1 MAFLYR
7 LSIIVAFL
15 VLPTLLVN
23 AQEDNGDPCESA
35 ALHEF
40 DFWLGE
46 WQVFD
51 KETGKLIAYDR
62 IEKDF
67 GNCVVLQRWTSL
79 DDTFRAES
87 TPSRMRGM
95 SLSGHNGNEWV
106 QIWADNMGGT
116 VVLRGGLI
124 KVRWYSSPKRP
135 RMGFTTVTHTRRKV
149 MVRSTPLAQPLRKER
164 MSGPKIGISST
175 SPTASLYKVV

>member
-116 VVLRGGLI
+116 VVLRGGLDQGAMVLES
-124 KVRWYSSPKRP
+124 KETSY
-135 RMGFTTVTHTRRKV
+135 GFYYRYTYAPQSDGSVHAFG
-149 MVRSTPLAQPLRKER
+149 STAPEGTDEWTKDWDLV
-164 MSGPKIGISST
+164 
-175 SPTASLYKVV
+175 YKPNG